1 MRRFYGI
8 AVGRREFHPMRIA
21 EEVIV
26 NRRVQRLRSVWKIQ
40 IAVNFRFVTM
50 ASVKKRLRWI
60 RVSQV
65 VIAHMV
71 NFAI

>member
-1 MRRFYGI
+1 
-8 AVGRREFHPMRIA
+8 MRIA